1 LTTTLALWRLRQD
14 SELLFV
20 GDAGTTEASRPSQ
33 RTGVEW
39 VLQYVPR
46 PWLAFDLTAAF
57 TRARFTDEDPA
68 GNHIPGA
75 PDAVA
80 SAGVTVDNIAGWFGS
95 LRWRYFGQRALI
107 EDNTVR
113 SQSTSLWNGRIGYEF
128 TPKVRAWVDV
138 FNIFNSRAHDIDYF
152 YVSRLPGEPVE
163 GVADRHFHP
172 VESRAVRG
180 TLSIAF

>member
-1 LTTTLALWRLRQD
+1 M
-14 SELLFV
+14 
-20 GDAGTTEASRPSQ
+20 
-33 RTGVEW
+33 
-39 VLQYVPR
+39 
-46 PWLAFDLTAAF
+46 
-57 TRARFTDEDPA
+57 
-68 GNHIPGA
+68 
-75 PDAVA
+75 
-80 SAGVTVDNIAGWFGS
+80 
-95 LRWRYFGQRALI
+95 
-107 EDNTVR
+107 R